1 MKEIGSRDL
10 ADLLNREQFEGIA
23 NFSGLVSIRLGG
35 SKGLFYDAK
44 GNFSLEKY
52 GRALEST
59 YALRYK
65 ESRLFFKTKKG
76 SQHLQDTEY
85 CCNNFFRKANSFDK
99 ACKDATKYRIQPR
112 NFSRACP

>member
-65 ESRLFFKTKKG
+65 ESKLFFKPTKG
-76 SQHLQDTEY
+76 V
-85 CCNNFFRKANSFDK
+85 
-99 ACKDATKYRIQPR
+99 RIESHHHEGYGDIISLEIDFPVRGTMQITPQK
-112 NFSRACP
+112 CVY